1 MKRKE
6 AEKKKNGQSG
16 TGEGSAEFYAACAA
30 AAVVLLAYLCFVCN
44 VKDAGFASVGIAAA
58 AMAVCGGIYAA
69 LCRFAGR

>member
-30 AAVVLLAYLCFVCN
+30 AAAVLLAYLCFVCN
-44 VKDAGFASVGIAAA
+44 VKDAGFAAVGI
-58 AMAVCGGIYAA
+58 AVCGGIYAA